1 MRIPTSMPTVAC
13 GSAWNSLRVKR
24 VMRLVLPTPLSP
36 AINCKRIDEYG
47 ERKGFPRELLHV
59 KTFGKFIM
67 AFLMFEGRTW
77 RESID
82 PRSQRASNCSP
93 ASPGLLLGVREKW
106 LRGGRFSE
114 ACRI

>member
-1 MRIPTSMPTVAC
+1 MEFVA
-13 GSAWNSLRVKR
+13 GETGDETRFAN
-24 VMRLVLPTPLSP
+24 
-36 AINCKRIDEYG
+36 AIIARHHNCQRIDEYE
-47 ERKGFPRELLHV
+47 ERKEFPRELLHV